1 MKNLLVAMALLTA
14 ATALPAWAT
23 EATFERD
30 ITVSGKPDLTVQT
43 GSGSIHLMRG
53 TDSRIHVIGRV
64 HSFWGADEDQVR
76 RIVSNPPV
84 EQTGNIVRIGMNN
97 GGLHNISIDYEIE
110 APAGAY
116 LHASTGSGGITDDGV
131 GEDTKLNT
139 GSGSIHATGLHGGF
153 TLGTGSGSIF
163 AEQSGEGSVRAGTG
177 SGSIELHDIHGA
189 VDAHTGSGSI
199 KVEGTP
205 AEFWKI
211 STGSGSVELWTG
223 SAALTLDAGSGS
235 GGIHVDREMMT
246 TGTLNHHHITGRIG
260 GGGPTVQVHTGSGG
274 IHVH

>member
-1 MKNLLVAMALLTA
+1 MRNLLVAIALLA
-14 ATALPAWAT
+14 VATALPAGAT

-30 ITVSGKPDLTVQT
+30 FTVNGKPDLTVQT

-53 TDSRIHVIGRV
+53 TDNRIHVTGRV
-64 HSFWGADEDQVR
+64 HTFWGADDDQVR
-76 RIVSNPPV
+76 QIVSHPPV
-84 EQTGNIVRIGMNN
+84 EQTGNIVRIGVYSGN
-97 GGLHNISIDYEIE
+97 LHNISIDYEIE

-116 LHASTGSGGITDDGV
+116 LHASTGSGAIMDDGV
-131 GEDTKLNT
+131 GEDTKLST

-163 AEQSGEGSVRAGTG
+163 AEQSGVGEVKAGTG

-189 VDAHTGSGSI
+189 VNAHTGSGSI
-199 KVEGTP
+199 RVEGTP
-205 AEFWKI
+205 ADSWKI

-223 SAALTLDAGSGS
+223 SSALTLDANSGS
-235 GGIHVDREMMT
+235 GGIHVDREMMA
-246 TGTLNHHHITGRIG
+246 TGISNRHHITGRIG